1 MGNGISKLLFDR
13 RDYDLLSIVNDVL
26 NRNKSLGYLRSLLY
40 PYMHPRGIKEMAA
53 SRGLRMAYAS
63 VRLMESLELGKVD
76 DRLTALRC
84 LRDEVMHSGD
94 SPMPNNTARVLLV
107 IMKELVRTR
116 DNNWRQLQ
124 LAHDFRTAATG
135 KPRAI
140 RAILH
145 RYHLLEMPEE
155 WNQVTFDDHVH
166 DVNTKGRKS
175 PSHLIMDAWIKGIRK
190 LTVIYYNHVGAKAL
204 EELLEAAEIMGI
216 DVRIGVESSAR
227 FRGRYVQLIWVPRGF
242 SDAHDF
248 LAFLSDP
255 LVDAFMNEG
264 RKVSEY
270 QQRYVHAV
278 LREFNEKHRLE
289 INRTFDVALAPIDQ
303 SEFLAFVGAGQ
314 ASILHLAQL
323 IHSHVTAA
331 MQSRMVELRERYPN
345 AAPDERERIAKLVEE
360 MKDLDSEQ
368 IVERFLRPAQNP
380 GIPDPHIPRDDGDVP
395 DLLKLSPSEL
405 VDRLSHLHSGYRI
418 TLNLSNLKPED
429 VIELLYDCRGAIS
442 HLEIFNLKDFTT
454 GKAPDYQEIN
464 DLQQSLNAGNIIALK
479 KFLRGIMQRVEA
491 GDDPDKA
498 DRVRKL
504 REILCNLPQLE
515 KFYKHAPLKPRIG
528 SDSTGRSRRLHG
540 MGLALWETLP
550 GRAQRQINHW
560 GSNRRFKIPVWMEAY
575 LRLTHIPQED
585 GEGLSGRFGRW
596 LRMIPGLRQMGF
608 RTEEDW
614 VVQEAATR
622 IVEQGN
628 VVLLGGIR
636 EEDAGEFSL
645 EEPKPEAPRVPVSWR
660 YLNGTLK
667 NTLKVLIGFIPAFAT
682 FYLTK
687 DWWLLAY
694 CGAFIWFG
702 ITGLRNILQS
712 VLGAGGIRRSPLV
725 KWDSYVSWD
734 RLADSLLY
742 TGFSVPLL
750 DYLVKTVILD
760 RSFDIN
766 TTTNPILLYTFMAAA
781 NGLYICSHNLW
792 RGLPRGAVI
801 GNLFRSIL
809 SIPLAIGFS
818 AAIGSVLSSFEVA
831 DVNGVLQRWAA
842 IISKAASDF
851 VAGFIEG
858 LADCYRNIAQRT
870 RDYTAKLAQLFEAY
884 VQLELIFPEADVL
897 KMLDSPK
904 NLLRKVGTEA
914 RDLEKII
921 IINGLDLLYFWMYQ
935 PRARSVLCSL
945 MRDMSEEE
953 RQILVRSQSVLQ
965 RKREVSQLFVNG
977 IVGKK
982 FARALSFYL
991 NRSDEYLEA
1000 IEAIAYHEC
1009 ASNSRY
1015 LWPIRRRLE
1024 TRKAKLENGNWRL
1037 ETGNRKF
1044 ESHDLRFDA
1053 GDRKPETVA
1062 RHG

>member
-1 MGNGISKLLFDR
+1 MGNGISKILFDR
-13 RDYDLLSIVNDVL
+13 RDYELLGIVNDVL
-26 NRNKSLGYLRSLLY
+26 NRNKSLSYLRSLLY

-53 SRGLRMAYAS
+53 SRGLRMAYAT
-63 VRLMESLELGKVD
+63 VRLMESLEVGKVD

-107 IMKELVRTR
+107 IMKELVRAR
-116 DNNWRQLQ
+116 DDESRQIQ

-135 KPRAI
+135 KPRHI
-140 RAILH
+140 RAFLH

-155 WNQVTFDDHVH
+155 WNQVAFDDHVH

-190 LTVIYYNHVGAKAL
+190 LTVIYYNHVGSKAV

-255 LVDAFMNEG
+255 LVDSFMNEG

-270 QQRYVHAV
+270 QQRYVLAV
-278 LREFNEKHRLE
+278 LREFNDRHRLE
-289 INRTFDVALAPIDQ
+289 INRSFGVELAPLEQ

-314 ASILHLAQL
+314 ASILHLAQFVYN
-323 IHSHVTAA
+323 HVLAA
-331 MQSRMVELRERYPN
+331 FQTRMPELRERY
-345 AAPDERERIAKLVEE
+345 RIASPEESQQITKLVAA
-360 MKDLDSEQ
+360 MRDLDSEH

-380 GIPDPHIPRDDGDVP
+380 GIPDPHIPREDEDVP
-395 DLLKLSPSEL
+395 DLLRLSPSEL

-418 TLNLSNLKPED
+418 TLNLSNLKAED
-429 VIELLYDCRGAIS
+429 VIELLYDCRGAIT

-454 GKAPDYQEIN
+454 GKAPAYQEIN
-464 DLQQSLNAGNIIALK
+464 ELQQSLNSGNIIALK
-479 KFLRGIMQRVEA
+479 KFLRGIIDRLETA
-491 GDDPDKA
+491 EDGHNA
-498 DRVRKL
+498 DRVKKL
-504 REILCNLPQLE
+504 REILCNIVELQSY
-515 KFYKHAPLKPRIG
+515 YKHAPLKPRIG

-540 MGLALWETLP
+540 MGLALGETLP
-550 GRAQRQINHW
+550 SRARREIN
-560 GSNRRFKIPVWMEAY
+560 SSSFTPRFTIPVWTEAY
-575 LRLTHIPQED
+575 PRLTHIPHED
-585 GEGLSGRFGRW
+585 AEAGTGGLYRW
-596 LRMIPGLRQMGF
+596 LRLIPGLRWMGF
-608 RTEEDW
+608 RTDKDW

-622 IVEQGN
+622 IVKRGN
-628 VVLLGGIR
+628 IVLLGGIH
-636 EEDAGEFSL
+636 EENGSGLNLDNP
-645 EEPKPEAPRVPVSWR
+645 EPETPKVPVSWR
-660 YLNGTLK
+660 YLNGLLK
-667 NTLKVLIGFIPAFAT
+667 NALKVLIGFIPAFAT
-682 FYLTK
+682 FFLTK
-687 DWWLLAY
+687 EWWLLAY

-712 VLGAGGIRRSPLV
+712 VLGAGGIRRSPLL

-750 DYLVKTVILD
+750 EYLVKTVILD

-766 TTTNPILLYTFMAAA
+766 TATNPVLLYTFMAAA
-781 NGLYICSHNLW
+781 NGLYICSHNIW
-792 RGLPRGAVI
+792 RGLPKGAVI

-809 SIPLAIGFS
+809 SIPLAI
-818 AAIGSVLSSFEVA
+818 VLSATIGHILAGFGVVEVA
-831 DVNGVLQRWAA
+831 GALQRWAA

-858 LADCYRNIAQRT
+858 LADRSRNILQRS
-870 RDYTAKLAQLFEAY
+870 RDYATKLAQLFETYA
-884 VQLELIFPEADVL
+884 QLEVIFPEADVL

-904 NLLRKVGTEA
+904 NLLRKVSAEA

-921 IINGLDLLYFWMYQ
+921 IMNALDLLYFWMYQ

-945 MRDMSEEE
+945 MRGMSEEE
-953 RQILVRSQSVLQ
+953 RQILVRSQTVLQ

-977 IVGKK
+977 IVGKR
-982 FARALSFYL
+982 FAHALSFYL
-991 NRSDEYLEA
+991 NRSDEYLKE
-1000 IEAIAYHEC
+1000 IEEIALGEC
-1009 ASNSRY
+1009 RRHPRH
-1015 LWPIRRRLE
+1015 WWWRPFRRRLE
-1024 TRKAKLENGNWRL
+1024 TGSLKLE
-1037 ETGNRKF
+1037 
-1044 ESHDLRFDA
+1044 A
-1053 GDRKPETVA
+1053 
-1062 RHG
+1062 

>member
-26 NRNKSLGYLRSLLY
+26 NRNKSLSYLRSLLY

-53 SRGLRMAYAS
+53 SRGLRMAYAA
-63 VRLMESLELGKVD
+63 VRLMESLEVGKVD

-116 DNNWRQLQ
+116 DNESRQLQ

-135 KPRAI
+135 KPRHI
-140 RAILH
+140 RAFLH

-155 WNQVTFDDHVH
+155 WNQVAFDDHVH

-190 LTVIYYNHVGAKAL
+190 LTVIYYNHVGSKAV

-248 LAFLSDP
+248 LSFLSDP
-255 LVDAFMNEG
+255 LVDSFMSEG

-270 QQRYVHAV
+270 QQRYVLAV
-278 LREFNEKHRLE
+278 LREFNDRHRLE
-289 INRTFDVALAPIDQ
+289 INRTFEVELAPLDQ

-314 ASILHLAQL
+314 ASILHLAQFIYGHL
-323 IHSHVTAA
+323 LAT
-331 MQSRMVELRERYPN
+331 MQSRMVELRERYRN
-345 AAPDERERIAKLVEE
+345 ASPDDCQKITKLVAE
-360 MKDLDSEQ
+360 MRDLDSEQ
-368 IVERFLRPAQNP
+368 VVERFLRPAQNP
-380 GIPDPHIPRDDGDVP
+380 GIPDPHIPRDDEDVP
-395 DLLKLSPSEL
+395 ELLKLSPSDL

-418 TLNLSNLKPED
+418 TLNLSNLKAED
-429 VIELLYDCRGAIS
+429 VIELLYDCRGAIT

-454 GKAPDYQEIN
+454 GKAPAYQEIN
-464 DLQQSLNAGNIIALK
+464 ELQQSLNASNIVALK
-479 KFLRGIMQRVEA
+479 RLLRGIIQRVETA
-491 GDDPDKA
+491 GDGLSA
-498 DRVRKL
+498 SRVKKL
-504 REILCNLPQLE
+504 REILWDIAELQD
-515 KFYKHAPLKPRIG
+515 FYKHAPLKPRIG

-540 MGLALWETLP
+540 MGLALEETLP
-550 GRAQRQINHW
+550 RRARKEIKHLAP
-560 GSNRRFKIPVWMEAY
+560 SPRFTIPVWTEAF

-585 GEGLSGRFGRW
+585 TEAGTGGLYRW
-596 LRMIPGLRQMGF
+596 LRVIPGLRRMGF
-608 RTEEDW
+608 RTVKDW
-614 VVQEAATR
+614 VVQEATTR
-622 IVEQGN
+622 IVKRGN
-628 VVLLGGIR
+628 IVLLGGVR
-636 EEDAGEFSL
+636 EENGSGLSL
-645 EEPKPEAPRVPVSWR
+645 DESEPRAPEVPMSWR

-667 NTLKVLIGFIPAFAT
+667 NVLKVLIGFIPAFAT
-682 FYLTK
+682 FFLTK
-687 DWWLLAY
+687 EWWLLAY
-694 CGAFIWFG
+694 LGAFIWFG

-712 VLGAGGIRRSPLV
+712 VLGAGGIRRSPLL

-750 DYLVKTVILD
+750 EYLVKTVILD

-766 TTTNPILLYTFMAAA
+766 TATNPVLLYTFMAAA
-781 NGLYICSHNLW
+781 NGLYICSHNIW

-809 SIPLAIGFS
+809 SIPLAIGLS
-818 AAIGSVLSSFEVA
+818 ATIGVILAGF
-831 DVNGVLQRWAA
+831 DVVDVVGVLQRWAA

-858 LADCYRNIAQRT
+858 LADRTRNIAQRS
-870 RDYTAKLAQLFEAY
+870 RDYATKLAQLFETY

-904 NLLRKVGTEA
+904 NLLRKVSAEA

-921 IINGLDLLYFWMYQ
+921 IINALDLLYFWMYQ

-982 FARALSFYL
+982 FAPALSFYL

-1000 IEAIAYHEC
+1000 TEGLAYGEC
-1009 ASNSRY
+1009 RSHPRHWW
-1015 LWPIRRRLE
+1015 WPLVGLKRDTRNLKVE
-1024 TRKAKLENGNWRL
+1024 T
-1037 ETGNRKF
+1037 
-1044 ESHDLRFDA
+1044 
-1053 GDRKPETVA
+1053 
-1062 RHG
+1062 